1 MHIKT
6 LILYTPD
13 VERQIQFYSQVLGLT
28 PKESTRESVSFQ
40 IGESLLVFK
49 YKHEATPYHFAINI
63 PAYQDKE
70 ALAWLKNRV
79 DILKDGNNEI
89 QDFTSWNAK
98 AIYFYDADKNIVEF
112 ISRNNLK
119 QVSDLPFNQESL
131 IEISEIG
138 LPTQSIEKEYRLL
151 NKMFG
156 VEVYDGSFHRFC
168 AIGDEHGLFI
178 CIDEDRK
185 WFPVKDRAYY
195 SDFIVDVEFNKKR
208 LAIEYKDGKF
218 NPLE

>member
-1 MHIKT
+1 MHIKK

-13 VERQIQFYSQVLGLT
+13 VERQTQFYTQVLGLI
-28 PKESTRESVSFQ
+28 PFEIRSDLVSFQ

-70 ALAWLKNRV
+70 ALRWLKSRV

-89 QDFTSWNAK
+89 QDFKTWNAK

-119 QVSDLPFNQESL
+119 QVLNQPFNQQSL

-138 LPTQSIEKEYRLL
+138 LPTQSIEQEYRLL
-151 NKMFG
+151 NKMLG

-185 WFPVKDRAYY
+185 WFPIKDHAYY
-195 SDFIVDVEFNKKR
+195 SDFIVDVEVNKKQ
-208 LAIEYKDGKF
+208 LVLDYNGGKFKAIE
-218 NPLE
+218 